1 MPTRKQ
7 LLSITLASAAFVAM
21 AVAAANLHDL
31 ETTKVDQRESL
42 ASATAVAGVTVSWL
56 TDYDPLLGGEKVVGA
71 TLEARDGSILANS
84 EVELTIVDADGSDL
98 GTITSTDGGQS
109 WSELDEAVP
118 VGDSLAASVVI
129 NDRVTVS
136 AVSPQH

>member
-71 TLEARDGSILANS
+71 TLVSHDGAILADS
-84 EVELTIVDADGSDL
+84 SIELTIVGADGVDL
-98 GTITSTDGGQS
+98 GTISSDDGGDT
-109 WSELDEAVP
+109 WSALTKP
-118 VGDSLAASVVI
+118 VAASDSLVASVVI
-129 NDRVTVS
+129 DDQATVA
-136 AVSPQH
+136 AVSSQ

>member
-1 MPTRKQ
+1 MPSRKQ